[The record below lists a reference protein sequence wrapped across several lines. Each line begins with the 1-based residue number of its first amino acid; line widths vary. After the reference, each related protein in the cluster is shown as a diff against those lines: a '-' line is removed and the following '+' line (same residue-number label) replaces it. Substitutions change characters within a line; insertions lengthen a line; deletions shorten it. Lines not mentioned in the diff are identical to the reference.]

1 VSNDDGVVAGKVTV
15 VIATRDR
22 RAELCR
28 TLDRLAELPER
39 PPIVVVDNNS
49 RDGTPAVVRDRH
61 PAVRV
66 VSLRRNVAAAARN
79 AGVLRAH
86 TPYVAFSDD
95 DSWWEPRSLRRAAGV
110 LDAHPRLG
118 LIAASVLVGEQA
130 RPDPINAMLAAS
142 PLPRGTLPGPRVL
155 GFLACGSVVRRDAF
169 LAVGGFSPLLFIGGE
184 EELLAYDLAAAGWAA
199 AYVPDVVARHHPSA
213 VRDPARRRYLQAR
226 NRALIAWL
234 RRPARAALA
243 VTAELACC
251 ARREPAAARALSGL
265 LLRVPY
271 LIAGRRPLPPDIEAG
286 IRLLEAGHAG

>member
-1 VSNDDGVVAGKVTV
+1 VSDDDGAAAGKVTV

-28 TLDRLAELPER
+28 TLDHLAELPER
-39 PPIVVVDNNS
+39 PPVVVVDNNS
-49 RDGTPAVVRDRH
+49 RDGTPAMVRDRH

-79 AGVLRAH
+79 AGVLRAA

-95 DSWWEPRSLRRAAGV
+95 DSWWEPGSLPAAAGV
-110 LDAHPRLG
+110 LNAHPRLG

-130 RPDPINAMLAAS
+130 QPDPINAMLAAS

-199 AYVPDVVARHHPSA
+199 AYLPDVVAHHHPSA

-226 NRALIAWL
+226 NRALVAWL

-243 VTAELACC
+243 VTAELARS
-251 ARREPAAARALSGL
+251 ARREPAAVRALSGL
-265 LLRVPY
+265 LLRAPY
-271 LIAGRRPLPPDIEAG
+271 LIAGRRPLPPDVEAG
-286 IRLLEAGHAG
+286 IRLLETGHAG